1 VAGSARSLKA
11 RARRRRRR
19 AVAATPV
26 VDVPHAEDQMA
37 ESQELLKLITQEIDT
52 NKFEDE
58 HWEGSFSQYLERIDE
73 NPFIVRTAHQRVYDM
88 VLSYGTEEVERLKR
102 KFVHYKFFDDPIDEG
117 NDALFGL
124 EDSLQRLMNVFK
136 AAAHNFGPERRVLL
150 LHGPVGSSKS
160 TIVRLLKKGLE
171 AYSRSAEGALYT
183 FDWVIEGEKVRSMMN
198 EEPLLLV
205 PPGPRQRLLD
215 HLNEKTRCSYKF
227 KLDFDLSP
235 ISRFYYDKLMRE
247 YKGDWQKVLEHVQVR
262 RLLISEKDRVG
273 IGTFQP
279 KDEKNQDSTE
289 LTGDINYR
297 KIAEYGSDSDPRAF
311 NFDGEFCVANRG
323 MIEFIEVLK
332 LDVAFLYDLL
342 ARRQEHKIKPKKF
355 AQTDIDEVIIG
366 HTNEPEYKQAPEQ
379 RADGGVPGPDDQD
392 RRPVQHLAAST
403 TRSTSTRRTSIA
415 PRTSPASTSRR
426 TRSRPPRCGPC
437 SPGSKSR
444 RRPTSRCCRSSSSTT
459 ARRSRASPRTTCG
472 APRGVSARGHGR
484 HLRATSRTRSPTPW
498 SASESR
504 ASTRSWC

>member
-227 KLDFDLSP
+227 KLDFDLRRTASASAPSSP
-235 ISRFYYDKLMRE
+235 RTRRTRTPPSSPATSTTARSPSTARTPTRARSTSTASSTSPTAASSSSSRSSSSTWPSSTTCSERE
-247 YKGDWQKVLEHVQVR
+247 
-262 RLLISEKDRVG
+262 
-273 IGTFQP
+273 
-279 KDEKNQDSTE
+279 
-289 LTGDINYR
+289 
-297 KIAEYGSDSDPRAF
+297 
-311 NFDGEFCVANRG
+311 
-323 MIEFIEVLK
+323 
-332 LDVAFLYDLL
+332 
-342 ARRQEHKIKPKKF
+342 QEHKIKPKKF

-366 HTNEPEYKQAPEQ
+366 HTNEPEYKKLQNNELMEAFRDRTIKIDIPYNTKPRRRDPHLQ
-379 RADGGVPGPDDQD
+379 KDFNRRA
-392 RRPVQHLAAST
+392 
-403 TRSTSTRRTSIA
+403 TSA
-415 PRTSPASTSRR
+415 ASTSRR
-426 TRSRPPRCGPC
+426 TRSRSRDVGRC
-437 SPGSKSR
+437 SRASRSR
-444 RRPTSRCCRSSSSTT
+444 RRHNLSLLQKMKLYDGKTLPGFTRTTSRSSARRPPREGMDGISPALHPGQDLQRPRPAT
-459 ARRSRASPRTTCG
+459 AR
-472 APRGVSARGHGR
+472 
-484 HLRATSRTRSPTPW
+484 
-498 SASESR
+498 R
-504 ASTRSWC
+504 ASTRSWS

>member
-215 HLNEKTRCSYKF
+215 HLNEK
-227 KLDFDLSP
+227 
-235 ISRFYYDKLMRE
+235 
-247 YKGDWQKVLEHVQVR
+247 
-262 RLLISEKDRVG
+262 
-273 IGTFQP
+273 
-279 KDEKNQDSTE
+279 
-289 LTGDINYR
+289 
-297 KIAEYGSDSDPRAF
+297 
-311 NFDGEFCVANRG
+311 
-323 MIEFIEVLK
+323 
-332 LDVAFLYDLL
+332 
-342 ARRQEHKIKPKKF
+342 
-355 AQTDIDEVIIG
+355 
-366 HTNEPEYKQAPEQ
+366 
-379 RADGGVPGPDDQD
+379 
-392 RRPVQHLAAST
+392 
-403 TRSTSTRRTSIA
+403 
-415 PRTSPASTSRR
+415 
-426 TRSRPPRCGPC
+426 
-437 SPGSKSR
+437 
-444 RRPTSRCCRSSSSTT
+444 RSSSTC
-459 ARRSRASPRTTCG
+459 RSVVC
-472 APRGVSARGHGR
+472 
-484 HLRATSRTRSPTPW
+484 
-498 SASESR
+498 
-504 ASTRSWC
+504 